1 MKSLFVVLTTVA
13 LAAAMATTGVAKNG
27 GAGIY
32 AIVDTVTFEPN
43 NISPERIRISGLF
56 AVPVR
61 MSSGDYAPPKRG
73 YLYFRTVPGREQA
86 ARKDWASLRSV
97 AGTGEVVG
105 FTDYW
110 VPNPHDVNGNPHHS
124 LQVTVHNERD
134 AASPDDYPLSLP
146 EFLSVT
152 GGLVRAGNPAFD
164 TIVMKQLK
172 GVTAGRD

>member
-1 MKSLFVVLTTVA
+1 MKSLFVVLTTG
-13 LAAAMATTGVAKNG
+13 LIAAMATTGVAKNG

-32 AIVDTVTFEPN
+32 AIVDTVTFEPS

-61 MSSGDYAPPKRG
+61 MSSGEYAPPKHG

-86 ARKDWASLRSV
+86 ARKDWAALRSL

-110 VPNPHDVNGNPHHS
+110 VPDPHGANGNPHHS
-124 LQVTVHNERD
+124 LEVTVHTQGN
-134 AASPDDYPLSLP
+134 AAAAEDYPLSLP
-146 EFLSVT
+146 EFLSVG
-152 GGLVRAGNPAFD
+152 GGLVRAGHPAFD

-172 GVTAGRD
+172 GVNY